1 MALLQG
7 FEEIN
12 MSVPTGKA
20 VMTVTESVARFNK
33 AAAADLGYPA
43 YVKILINDKT
53 RQIAVQACNAK
64 SANAVKFSKP
74 EGKQTASVNI
84 KEAVVLEALHKYFEL
99 PQASEGEVAYKSVA
113 GTIHVE
119 PVPPYSS
126 AKRWDIPTSI
136 GYFYTYVLYRT
147 HDTTP

>member
-12 MSVPTGKA
+12 MSVPTGKV

-33 AAAADLGYPA
+33 ATAADLGYPA

-119 PVPPYSS
+119 EKVIIFDIDAATSGTMK
-126 AKRWDIPTSI
+126 KR
-136 GYFYTYVLYRT
+136 GRKKNA
-147 HDTTP
+147 

>member
-1 MALLQG
+1 
-7 FEEIN
+7 
-12 MSVPTGKA
+12 
-20 VMTVTESVARFNK
+20 MTVTESVARFNK
-33 AAAADLGYPA
+33 ATAADLGYPA

-113 GTIHVE
+113 GTIHAEEKVIIFDIDAAT
-119 PVPPYSS
+119 SGTMK
-126 AKRWDIPTSI
+126 KR
-136 GYFYTYVLYRT
+136 GRKKNA
-147 HDTTP
+147 

>member
-20 VMTVTESVARFNK
+20 VMTITESVARFNK
-33 AAAADLGYPA
+33 A
-43 YVKILINDKT
+43 KT
-53 RQIAVQACNAK
+53 RQIAVQACSAK

-119 PVPPYSS
+119 EKVIIFDIDAATSGTMK
-126 AKRWDIPTSI
+126 KR
-136 GYFYTYVLYRT
+136 GRKKNA
-147 HDTTP
+147 

>member
-33 AAAADLGYPA
+33 ATAADLGYPA

-84 KEAVVLEALHKYFEL
+84 KEL

-119 PVPPYSS
+119 EKVIIFDIDAATSGTMK
-126 AKRWDIPTSI
+126 KR
-136 GYFYTYVLYRT
+136 GRKKNA
-147 HDTTP
+147 

>member
-1 MALLQG
+1 MKKTQLNCICNQ
-7 FEEIN
+7 
-12 MSVPTGKA
+12 VA
-20 VMTVTESVARFNK
+20 VLVTVTESVARFNK
-33 AAAADLGYPA
+33 ATAADLGYPA

-99 PQASEGEVAYKSVA
+99 PQASEGEVASVA

-119 PVPPYSS
+119 EKVIIFDIDAATSGTMK
-126 AKRWDIPTSI
+126 KR
-136 GYFYTYVLYRT
+136 GRKKNA
-147 HDTTP
+147 

>member
-12 MSVPTGKA
+12 TSVPTGKA
-20 VMTVTESVARFNK
+20 VMTITESVARFNK
-33 AAAADLGYPA
+33 ATAADLGYPA
-43 YVKILINDKT
+43 FVKILINDKT

-84 KEAVVLEALHKYFEL
+84 KEAVVLETLHKYFEL

-119 PVPPYSS
+119 EKVIIFDIDAAVPGTMK
-126 AKRWDIPTSI
+126 KR
-136 GYFYTYVLYRT
+136 GRKKNA
-147 HDTTP
+147 

>member
-12 MSVPTGKA
+12 TSVPTGKA

-33 AAAADLGYPA
+33 ATAADLGYPA

-53 RQIAVQACNAK
+53 RQVAVQACTAK

-74 EGKQTASVNI
+74 EGKQTTSVNV
-84 KEAVVLEALHKYFEL
+84 KEAVVLETLHKYFGL
-99 PQASEGEVAYKSVA
+99 PQVPEGEIAYKSVNGA
-113 GTIHVE
+113 VHAEEKVVIFDIDAAASGTMK
-119 PVPPYSS
+119 
-126 AKRWDIPTSI
+126 KR
-136 GYFYTYVLYRT
+136 GRKKNA
-147 HDTTP
+147 